1 MLGPDPE
8 QQRRMAG
15 EMDRSIEQIERET
28 SAFFVRLVARWAI
41 RWAIVFVAIF
51 ALTQAVDWLDWL
63 WWIAVPIAVITL
75 AGPLLLRRFLT
86 NRLDR
91 VRGQMGGMGETID
104 GSWHE
109 ATGTARYDAQR
120 DTRDEPAG
128 VIIDQRESGQKPDD
142 KDKDDIL

>member
-28 SAFFVRLVARWAI
+28 SAFFVRLVGRWAV

-51 ALTQAVDWLDWL
+51 LLTQAVDWLDWL
-63 WWIAVPIAVITL
+63 WWIAVPIAVISL
-75 AGPLLLRRFLT
+75 AAPLLLRRFLT
-86 NRLDR
+86 NRLER

-109 ATGTARYDAQR
+109 ASGTARYDAER
-120 DTRDEPAG
+120 DAGSEPAG
-128 VIIDQRESGQKPDD
+128 VIIDQRGTETTHG
-142 KDKDDIL
+142 DKDDSL

>member
-28 SAFFVRLVARWAI
+28 SAFFVRLVGRWAI
-41 RWAIVFVAIF
+41 RWAVVFAVIF
-51 ALTQAVDWLDWL
+51 LLTQSVDWLDWL
-63 WWIAVPIAVITL
+63 WWLAVPIAVISL
-75 AGPLLLRRFLT
+75 AAPLLLRRFLT
-86 NRLDR
+86 NRLER

-109 ATGTARYDAQR
+109 ASGTGRSDAER
-120 DTRDEPAG
+120 DPGSEPAG
-128 VIIDQRESGQKPDD
+128 VIIDQRASEATSDD
-142 KDKDDIL
+142 KDDSL